1 MTSQSLTQ
9 IVQQV
14 LENVQV
20 VASFNQQQHIEFILV
35 KNTLQ
40 EYYLIW
46 LPVTLD
52 TCMFFRVKMN
62 PDKFINEFQQVQL
75 QNRITY
81 ILQHFIESDFH
92 DIESKN
98 SIYLQNNINH
108 GLHNQAVR

>member
-9 IVQQV
+9 IIQQV
-14 LENVQV
+14 LANVQV

-35 KNTLQ
+35 KNALQ

-62 PDKFINEFQQVQL
+62 PDKFINEFQQVPL

-81 ILQHFIESDFH
+81 ILQNFIESDFH
-92 DIESKN
+92 DIEQKHSF
-98 SIYLQNNINH
+98 YLQNRVNH
-108 GLHNQAVR
+108 GIHN